1 MPISSVEAAPTLR
14 KGERTRLRIL
24 DVAAEQ
30 LAAKG
35 YAGTTLTEIAAAAG
49 MQPGSVYYH
58 FDSKDEVV
66 EAVLAEGLSHAD
78 VALAGAI
85 STAAGVRAATNLRN
99 VAVAYVGS
107 LIADS
112 HYAVAN
118 IRCYAEAPPK
128 TRVRLQVPM
137 RAFVSQWVALIEA
150 GQRDG
155 SIRTDVHAPA
165 QARMVIGALNSV
177 ALWFRA
183 GGEVEIARLA
193 EELADTLVAGLVPD
207 YAGFPRTPGTP

>member
-1 MPISSVEAAPTLR
+1 MPTGPIT
-14 KGERTRLRIL
+14 KGARTRLRIL
-24 DVAAEQ
+24 DIAAQQ

-35 YAGTTLTEIAAAAG
+35 YTGTTLSEIAAAAH
-49 MQPGSVYYH
+49 MAPGSVYYH
-58 FDSKDEVV
+58 FDSKDDVV
-66 EAVLAEGLSHAD
+66 EAVLAEGLSHAED
-78 VALAGAI
+78 ALTCAI
-85 STAAGVRAATNLRN
+85 STAQGVSAATNLRN
-99 VAVAYVGS
+99 VAVAYVSS

-118 IRCYAEAPPK
+118 IRCYAEAPPQ

-137 RAFVSQWVALIEA
+137 RQFVERWVALIEA
-150 GQRDG
+150 GQCDG
-155 SIRTDVHAPA
+155 SIRTDVHGPA

-177 ALWFRA
+177 ALWYRP
-183 GGEVEIARLA
+183 GGDVEITRLA